1 MPAIK
6 QREGSVIEM
15 TPQRRINMENRKDPF
30 IRGDGWDK
38 EALKEVGVL
47 DFLDDVGK
55 FSYEIETCRRGSV
68 AGIGNT
74 GQDVMNLLMA
84 WKEDLDAIID
94 KMEAEL
100 RKV

>member
-1 MPAIK
+1 
-6 QREGSVIEM
+6 
-15 TPQRRINMENRKDPF
+15 MENRKDPF
-30 IRGDGWDK
+30 IKDDGWDK

-55 FSYEIETCRRGSV
+55 FSYEVETCRRGSV

-74 GQDVMNLLMA
+74 GQDVMNQLVA

-94 KMEAEL
+94 EMAAGL